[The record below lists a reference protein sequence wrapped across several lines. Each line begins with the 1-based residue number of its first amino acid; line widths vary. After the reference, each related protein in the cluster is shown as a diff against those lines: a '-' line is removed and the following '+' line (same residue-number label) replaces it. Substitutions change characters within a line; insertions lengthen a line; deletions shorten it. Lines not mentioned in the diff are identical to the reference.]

1 MKSILVPI
9 EQSDAMGSALDTA
22 VLLARKFDSYIQGFA
37 VRVALTDFIELD
49 TPSAAL
55 AETLAQQNV
64 KAETEAQNLF
74 EEFMRTHGVPRAE
87 KRGSL
92 SYGWLANAPEGDR
105 FVGSHGRVFDVTVVG
120 KPSDPRGPRMALLE
134 VALFESG
141 HPVLIAPSAP
151 VQKLGTN
158 VLVAWNGS
166 TEQTRTTAFAMPLL
180 AQAESVT
187 VLTVDGGTA
196 VPGPAGEQMCDHLQ
210 AHGIPAKP
218 ITVGLEGRKTGETI
232 LVTATKLGCDLLI
245 KGAYTQSRL
254 RQMIFGGATRHILA
268 NATIPVLMAH

>member
-22 VLLARKFDSYIQGFA
+22 LLLARKFNGHIQGFA

-64 KAETEAQNLF
+64 KAETEAQSLF
-74 EEFMRTHGVPRAE
+74 EAFMHKNSVPRAE
-87 KRGSL
+87 TRDAL
-92 SYGWLANAPEGDR
+92 SYGWLGNAPEGDR
-105 FVGSHGRVFDVTVVG
+105 FVGSYGRVFDITILG
-120 KPSDPRGPRMALLE
+120 KPSDPRGPRMAVLE

-141 HPVLIAPSAP
+141 HPVLIAPATP
-151 VQKLGTN
+151 VPQIGAN

-166 TEQTRTTAFAMPLL
+166 TEQTRTTTFAMPIL
-180 AQAESVT
+180 AKAERVT
-187 VLTVDGGTA
+187 VLTVEGGTS
-196 VPGPAGEQMCDHLQ
+196 VPGPTGEQMTDYLR
-210 AHGIPAKP
+210 ANGVPATP
-218 ITVGLEGRKTGETI
+218 MTVGLDGRKTGETI
-232 LVTATKLGCDLLI
+232 LATAGKLGCDLLI

>member
-22 VLLARKFDSYIQGFA
+22 VLLARKFNSYIEGFA

-64 KAETEAQNLF
+64 KAETEARNQF
-74 EEFMRTHGVPRAE
+74 EVFMQSHGIPRAD
-87 KRGSL
+87 KRGAL
-92 SYGWLANAPEGDR
+92 SYGWLTNAPEGDR
-105 FVGSHGRVFDVTVVG
+105 FVGSHGRTFDVTVLG
-120 KPSDPRGPRMALLE
+120 KPSDPRGPRMAVLE

-141 HPVLIAPSAP
+141 HPVLIAPAAP
-151 VQKLGTN
+151 VQKLGAN

-166 TEQTRTTAFAMPLL
+166 TEQTCTTTFSLPVL
-180 AQAESVT
+180 AQAERVT
-187 VLTVDGGTA
+187 VLTVEGGTS
-196 VPGPAGEQMCDHLQ
+196 VPGPTGEEMCTYLQ
-210 AHGIPAKP
+210 AHGVPAQP
-218 ITVGLEGRKTGETI
+218 MTVGLEGRKTGETI
-232 LVTATKLGCDLLI
+232 LATAGKLGCDLLI

-268 NATIPVLMAH
+268 KATIPVLMAH

>member
-22 VLLARKFDSYIQGFA
+22 LLLARKFNSHIQGFA

-64 KAETEAQNLF
+64 KAETEAQRLF
-74 EEFMRTHGVPRAE
+74 EDFMRTHGIPRAE
-87 KRGSL
+87 KRDPL
-92 SYGWLANAPEGDR
+92 SYGWLPNAPEGDR
-105 FVGSHGRVFDVTVVG
+105 FVGSHGRVFDVTVLG
-120 KPSDPRGPRMALLE
+120 KPSDPRGPRMAVLE

-141 HPVLIAPSAP
+141 HPVLIAPVAP
-151 VQKLGTN
+151 VQRIGSN

-166 TEQTRTTAFAMPLL
+166 TEQTRTTTFALPVL
-180 AQAESVT
+180 AQAERVT
-187 VLTVDGGTA
+187 VLTVEGGTT
-196 VPGPAGEQMCDHLQ
+196 VPGPTGEQMSAYLQ
-210 AHGIPAKP
+210 AHGIPAAP
-218 ITVGLEGRKTGETI
+218 MTVGLEGRNTGEAI
-232 LVTATKLGCDLLI
+232 LATATKLGCDLLI

-268 NATIPVLMAH
+268 KAAIPVLMAH